1 MTTRWLRLRSW
12 FSRNGG
18 KTLFG
23 LILSTTLLVLAC
35 QGLLEDTQSYAV
47 VEGYVYADASM
58 TRGAPGV
65 EVIVESDENS
75 QNPYQGPDLVTFTD
89 STGYFSVKV
98 FLNYEETDTSIT
110 YHNIADVSVYYNHQG
125 RSFRYTG
132 VTVHVGGV
140 YRLPAVHLG
149 MFE

>member
-18 KTLFG
+18 KALFAG
-23 LILSTTLLVLAC
+23 ILSAAFLALAC
-35 QGLLEDTQSYAV
+35 QGLWEDSQSYAV

-58 TRGAPGV
+58 TRGASGV

-75 QNPYQGPDLVTFTD
+75 QNPYQGPDIMTFTD
-89 STGYFSVKV
+89 SSGYFSAKI

-110 YHNIADVSVYYNHQG
+110 YHNIADVSVYFNYQG

>member
-1 MTTRWLRLRSW
+1 MTTRWLDLRSW

-18 KTLFG
+18 KGLLGFALLASLLTL
-23 LILSTTLLVLAC
+23 SC
-35 QGLLEDTQSYAV
+35 QGLLEDSGSYAI

-58 TRGAPGV
+58 TRGVPGV

-75 QNPYQGPDLVTFTD
+75 QNPYQGPDLMTFTD
-89 STGYFSVKV
+89 STGYFSIKV
-98 FLNYEETDTSIT
+98 FLTYEATDTSVS
-110 YHNIADVSVYYNHQG
+110 YHDIADVSVYYNYRG

-132 VTVHVGGV
+132 VSVHVGGV
-140 YRLPAVHLG
+140 YRLPAVYLG